1 MDWNTEAPVRLL
13 QYWTRLRGYI
23 GCRPFWLIFSL
34 PILIFLLPH
43 SIHATETFLEPLG
56 PVAHEQKTHFFWA
69 TALTMVAILP
79 VFALV
84 PVILIKYRRKKGK
97 GIYAPKWESYGPLE
111 LIMWGVPFLVIFVLS
126 FMLWRATSMLDPYK
140 EIEGVVPPI
149 QVQVVGL
156 DWKWLFIYPELEI
169 ATVGELVVPVHT
181 PVSMILTSDTVMQSF
196 WIAALAGQIYVMP
209 GMTTKLNFIATKHG
223 KTQGE
228 NTQYTGKGFTEQKF
242 DVLIKSEEDFQ
253 AWVAQVRANGIV
265 LNPQTYKRLAMRST
279 RKEMQKQLA
288 TPQMPSNAL
297 YFTLSDPQ
305 LFQSIVM
312 RYHSG
317 KPLSMEEQPG
327 TVKFGQGEEKTEGA
341 QP

>member
-1 MDWNTEAPVRLL
+1 MDWNTGAPVRLL
-13 QYWTRLRGYI
+13 QYWTQLWGYI
-23 GCRPFWLIFSL
+23 GYRSFCLIFFLSL
-34 PILIFLLPH
+34 LFFLLPH
-43 SIHATETFLEPLG
+43 SSYATETFLVPLG

-79 VFALV
+79 VFVLV

-140 EIEGVVPPI
+140 EIEGVVPPVK
-149 QVQVVGL
+149 VQVVGL
-156 DWKWLFIYPELEI
+156 DWKWLFIYPELKI

-209 GMTTKLNFIATKHG
+209 GMTTRLNFIATKNG

-253 AWVAQVRANGIV
+253 DWVAQVRTNGIT
-265 LNPQTYKRLAMRST
+265 LDPQTYKRLAMRST

>member
-1 MDWNTEAPVRLL
+1 M
-13 QYWTRLRGYI
+13 
-23 GCRPFWLIFSL
+23 
-34 PILIFLLPH
+34 
-43 SIHATETFLEPLG
+43 PLG

-79 VFALV
+79 VFILV
-84 PVILIKYRRKKGK
+84 PVILVKYRRKKGK

-111 LIMWGVPFLVIFVLS
+111 VIMWGVPFLVIFVLS
-126 FMLWRATSMLDPYK
+126 FMLWRATISLDPYE

-149 QVQVVGL
+149 SVQVVGL
-156 DWKWLFIYPELEI
+156 DWKWLFIYPELKI

-209 GMTTKLNFIATKHG
+209 GMTTKLNFIATQNG

-228 NTQYTGKGFTEQKF
+228 NTQYTGKGFTGQKF
-242 DVLIKSEEDFQ
+242 DVLIKNEEAFQ
-253 AWVAQVRANGIV
+253 AWVAQVRARGIA
-265 LNPQTYKRLAMRST
+265 LDSETYNRLAMRTT
-279 RKEMQKQLA
+279 RVEVQKELGTA
-288 TPQMPSNAL
+288 QMPEHAL
-297 YFTLSDPQ
+297 YFTLTDPQ
-305 LFQSIVM
+305 LFQSVVM

-317 KPLSMEEQPG
+317 KPLNMEQQPG
-327 TVKFGQGEEKTEGA
+327 TEKFGQGEDAAEGA